1 MGGLVPILPSSW
13 EWNDW
18 SMAKSA
24 EDLQWYIMV
33 CMRCSSSR
41 ASSLS
46 SSSLA
51 STYRATRE
59 QVARAVLAREQLE
72 LYSRASGRHYSIIM
86 RMRAGYEKPTSIFWD
101 KRGTWLAFSFFTQDQ
116 ADVCST
122 CENPPQ
128 KTKSAN
134 KIRMCKYCIFRCQL
148 AHKEQIDDWDHHPCI
163 ITQIHSVRRTD
174 AGYEKR
180 T

>member
-1 MGGLVPILPSSW
+1 MHLRV
-13 EWNDW
+13 
-18 SMAKSA
+18 
-24 EDLQWYIMV
+24 Y
-33 CMRCSSSR
+33 SSSQLELY
-41 ASSLS
+41 SLAS
-46 SSSLA
+46 SSSC
-51 STYRATRE
+51 TRE
-59 QVARAVLAREQLE
+59 RAARASCTRERAARAVLAQAALAREQLELAVLAREQLE

-134 KIRMCKYCIFRCQL
+134 KIRMCKYCIFRCQ
-148 AHKEQIDDWDHHPCI
+148 HIKNKSMTGI
-163 ITQIHSVRRTD
+163 ITR
-174 AGYEKR
+174 A
-180 T
+180 